1 MAIDCTLHD
10 WAAAQGVHILR
21 LYRWDPFCLSFGRH
35 EPVLRRY
42 GRDRIESLG
51 LDCVRRPTGG
61 RMVWHARELTYAVAA
76 PNSFGSLPVAYER
89 VHRMLLSAVS
99 TLGADA
105 HLAPAPRRTP
115 SPNDGACFASPV
127 GGEILVGERKVLG
140 SAQLRDRGALLQH
153 GSLLLEDDQAPVH
166 ALAGESPE
174 RAPEAPLSAI
184 LDRQVTFDD
193 AADAIM
199 QAAAAWTTTW
209 TEAPVEKILSQA
221 TGRGGQFRSEAWT
234 WER

>member
-10 WAAAQGVHILR
+10 WAVREGVCVLR

-42 GRDRIESLG
+42 GRDRIEALG

-61 RMVWHARELTYAVAA
+61 RMVWHARELTYALAA
-76 PNSFGSLPVAYER
+76 PDSFGSLPVAYER

-99 TLGADA
+99 ALGADA
-105 HLAPAPRRTP
+105 RLAPAIGRTP
-115 SPNDGACFASPV
+115 TPSEGACFAVPV
-127 GGEILVGERKVLG
+127 GGEIVVGQRKVLG
-140 SAQLRDRGALLQH
+140 SAQLRSRGAILQH

-166 ALAGESPE
+166 ALAGAPPD
-174 RAPEAPLSAI
+174 RAPEAPLSSI
-184 LDRQVTFDD
+184 LDRRVTFDE
-193 AADAIM
+193 AADAVM
-199 QAAAAWTTTW
+199 RAAETW
-209 TEAPVEKILSQA
+209 TPTWIEAPVEEILSQA
-221 TGRGGQFRSEAWT
+221 QVHGQKFRSEAWT